1 MWLGRAAGLSDEDML
16 AMADAE
22 AHGGFDATDRLVLRY
37 AEILTKEIRVPDVL
51 YAELSARFPK
61 DELFELCMAVAFSA
75 MVNRVHAT
83 FRTDLDDRT
92 HEMFGEHAPACPIG

>member
-16 AMADAE
+16 AMRDAE
-22 AHGGFDATDRLVLRY
+22 SHQGFDATDRLVLRY
-37 AEILTKEIRVPDVL
+37 SEILTKENRVPDAL
-51 YAELSARFPK
+51 YADLSARFPR

-83 FRTDLDDRT
+83 FRTDLDDHT
-92 HEMFGEHAPACPIG
+92 HELFGEHAPECPIG